1 MKNRASARPP
11 QEYFAGYESQ
21 SLSEKDEHVGSY
33 ERKPS
38 QAAIMLKDKGAED
51 DATNRQSGI
60 FKFGSKLA
68 ATFNPSNWKL
78 WQKEKERPVEDTS
91 IAEKLRAD
99 AEFKRAYEEVKRRG
113 YIKGNRPAAMASA
126 EKIRRLPN
134 TENTSD
140 VAMEDAS
147 LANTPTTIG
156 ETRETGTRTIGQNS
170 PIKDPKNVNTLVRPV
185 PISQTEMETKYQRP
199 FPRTQIQLPAVTPED
214 SISNYSPSS
223 TSPRRGPSLM
233 LEGAFRDDP
242 TRPTRGRIIE
252 PNPFYPLTEGKPQP
266 LSPDA
271 MKKQLSLV
279 HKVSM
284 LEVKLQKAR
293 EELALT
299 MGTPVSAA
307 KTKYALD
314 YEAIHA
320 IQLKHQMR
328 NGQGH
333 MPTIASHLMPG
344 YYPRV
349 QKELLAVADQENSAS
364 AELDVLPK
372 ASAVDH
378 SPRALLAPR
387 LNGELSPP
395 SRAPDAILEPP
406 VNKED
411 IDSRSTAGTEVHD
424 SKTNTTSQDKN
435 TAETTRRCT
444 IQSRKTDNVVEK
456 HNEPFYGSDE
466 EGANESADEAG
477 SMVTRTAS
485 VKRIISGPNR
495 RNVQVS
501 EVSDVVP
508 KHRSVKSRIETREMG
523 RSLRRAGDD
532 AEFVAPE
539 LLQTRQRTVSEAS
552 VKSNRSSR
560 IPLPRSRACM
570 SAHEAAPPVPAIP
583 DERLEQASLITRR
596 TASTKSTKAA
606 KASKTAASRIS
617 VEIPNH
623 QHLETSARKEARAS
637 REATPTPKTRKKSGV
652 ATHGGTSRISKSP
665 SRQSTN
671 GMMTRS
677 GSAKRGLHGRESE
690 MSPSNER
697 AFEWGPDVF

>member
-1 MKNRASARPP
+1 MKNSASARPP

-21 SLSEKDEHVGSY
+21 SLSEKDEHVGSH

-38 QAAIMLKDKGAED
+38 QAEIMLKDEGAGD
-51 DATNRQSGI
+51 NTTNRQSGI

-78 WQKEKERPVEDTS
+78 WQKEKEKPVEDTS
-91 IAEKLRAD
+91 IAERLKAD
-99 AEFKRAYEEVKRRG
+99 AEFKRAYEEVKKRG

-126 EKIRRLPN
+126 EKIQRLPN

-147 LANTPTTIG
+147 MANTPTTTG
-156 ETRETGTRTIGQNS
+156 ETRETGTRTIGQNN
-170 PIKDPKNVNTLVRPV
+170 PTKNPRNVNTPRRPKL
-185 PISQTEMETKYQRP
+185 ISQTELETKYQRP
-199 FPRTQIQLPAVTPED
+199 FPRTPIQLPAVTPED

-223 TSPRRGPSLM
+223 TSPRRGPSLL

-242 TRPTRGRIIE
+242 SRPTRGRIIE
-252 PNPFYPLTEGKPQP
+252 PNPFNQLAEGKPQP

-299 MGTPVSAA
+299 MGTPVPAV

-344 YYPRV
+344 YYARV
-349 QKELLAVADQENSAS
+349 QEELLADQENAAGS
-364 AELDVLPK
+364 ELDVSPK
-372 ASAVDH
+372 ASAVEH
-378 SPRALLAPR
+378 SPRAPLAPR
-387 LNGELSPP
+387 VIGELSSP
-395 SRAPDAILEPP
+395 SRVPDAIPESS

-411 IDSRSTAGTEVHD
+411 IDSMSPAGTEVHV
-424 SKTNTTSQDKN
+424 SKTNTTSQVKKID
-435 TAETTRRCT
+435 ETTRRRT
-444 IQSRKTDNVVEK
+444 IQSKKTDNVVEK
-456 HNEPFYGSDE
+456 QHEPFHGSDE
-466 EGANESADEAG
+466 KSANESADEAD

-485 VKRIISGPNR
+485 VKRVISGPNR
-495 RNVQVS
+495 RSIQVS

-508 KHRSVKSRIETREMG
+508 KHRIVKGRIETGERG

-532 AEFVAPE
+532 AEFVVPE
-539 LLQTRQRTVSEAS
+539 LSRTRQRTVSAS
-552 VKSNRSSR
+552 VESNRSSR
-560 IPLPRSRACM
+560 IPRPRSRAGTP
-570 SAHEAAPPVPAIP
+570 AHETAPPVPAIP
-583 DERLEQASLITRR
+583 AERLEQASLIPKR

-617 VEIPNH
+617 VEIPSY
-623 QHLETSARKEARAS
+623 QHLETLVRKDAKAS
-637 REATPTPKTRKKSGV
+637 RETTPTPKTRRKSGV
-652 ATHGGTSRISKSP
+652 ATHGGTSRISKLP
-665 SRQSTN
+665 SHQSTD
-671 GMMTRS
+671 GIMTRS
-677 GSAKRGLHGRESE
+677 GSTKGGLHGRERE
-690 MSPSNER
+690 MSPSKEGT
-697 AFEWGPDVF
+697 FEWGPDVF

>member
-1 MKNRASARPP
+1 MKNRASERPP

-21 SLSEKDEHVGSY
+21 SFSEKDEHVSSH

-38 QAAIMLKDKGAED
+38 QAAIMLKDEGTGD
-51 DATNRQSGI
+51 NATNRQSGI

-78 WQKEKERPVEDTS
+78 WQKEKEKAVEDNS
-91 IAEKLRAD
+91 IAERLKAD
-99 AEFKRAYEEVKRRG
+99 AEFKRAYEEVKKRG

-126 EKIRRLPN
+126 EKLQRLPN
-134 TENTSD
+134 TANTSD
-140 VAMEDAS
+140 GAMEDVS
-147 LANTPTTIG
+147 MANTPTTTG

-170 PIKDPKNVNTLVRPV
+170 PTKDPRNVITPRRPRL
-185 PISQTEMETKYQRP
+185 ISQTELETKYQRP
-199 FPRTQIQLPAVTPED
+199 FPRTPIQLPAVTPED

-223 TSPRRGPSLM
+223 TSPRRGPSLL

-252 PNPFYPLTEGKPQP
+252 PNPFNPLAEGKPQP

-299 MGTPVSAA
+299 MGTPVPAA

-344 YYPRV
+344 YYARV
-349 QKELLAVADQENSAS
+349 QEELLADQENADGP
-364 AELDVLPK
+364 ELDVSPK
-372 ASAVDH
+372 ASGVEH
-378 SPRALLAPR
+378 SPSNPLALR
-387 LNGELSPP
+387 VNGELSPP
-395 SRAPDAILEPP
+395 RAHDAILESP

-411 IDSRSTAGTEVHD
+411 IHSRSTAGTEVHV
-424 SKTNTTSQDKN
+424 SKTNTTRQEKKTD
-435 TAETTRRCT
+435 ETTRRRT
-444 IQSRKTDNVVEK
+444 IQSKKADNVVGK
-456 HNEPFYGSDE
+456 QHEPFHGSDE
-466 EGANESADEAG
+466 EGANESADEAD

-485 VKRIISGPNR
+485 VKRVISGPNR
-495 RNVQVS
+495 RSVQVS
-501 EVSDVVP
+501 EVSDVDP
-508 KHRSVKSRIETREMG
+508 KHRSVKDRIEAGERG

-532 AEFVAPE
+532 TKSVAPE
-539 LLQTRQRTVSEAS
+539 LPQTRQRTVSEAS

-560 IPLPRSRACM
+560 IPRPRSRADTP
-570 SAHEAAPPVPAIP
+570 AHETAPPVPAIP
-583 DERLEQASLITRR
+583 VERLEQASFISKRR
-596 TASTKSTKAA
+596 ASTKSMKAA

-617 VEIPNH
+617 VEIPSY
-623 QHLETSARKEARAS
+623 QHLETPVRKDAKAS
-637 REATPTPKTRKKSGV
+637 RETTPTPKTRRKSGV

-665 SRQSTN
+665 SRQST
-671 GMMTRS
+671 GGIMTRS
-677 GSAKRGLHGRESE
+677 GSTKDGLDGREKE
-690 MSPSNER
+690 MSPSKEGT
-697 AFEWGPDVF
+697 FEWGLDVF